1 MRELDRSS
9 GNCIINAALRR
20 QRGTVANMT
29 AGNVQEQTETK
40 PAQPCSAASP
50 IRQLPHW
57 KVIPLLILLRLPAKS
72 SSCLVTFLSVPTGLF
87 TFLEVVH
94 NSRKDKVEG
103 EGEQVLSVQPHIMT
117 EAPSL
122 FLPSP
127 QVQHTDSPDDTLIN
141 TASTAETGQCAVP

>member
-1 MRELDRSS
+1 M
-9 GNCIINAALRR
+9 
-20 QRGTVANMT
+20 
-29 AGNVQEQTETK
+29 QEQTETK